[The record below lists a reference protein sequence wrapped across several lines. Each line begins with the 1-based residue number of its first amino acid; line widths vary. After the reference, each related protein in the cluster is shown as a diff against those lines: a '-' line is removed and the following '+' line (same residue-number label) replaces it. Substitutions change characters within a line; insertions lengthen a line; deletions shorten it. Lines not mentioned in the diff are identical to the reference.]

1 MPISPKLLNEG
12 ETVVL
17 DTRTHIKALL
27 FPLFWLVVILAIGV
41 TGTVTVSALG
51 GGIGGLIMWGIALLV
66 ILWLV
71 VLPFLSWLTSNYTIT
86 DRRLITR
93 TGLLTR
99 RGHDIPLVRINDVAY
114 EHGLIDRMLGCG
126 TLIISDASTHGS
138 VILHDIPDV
147 EDTHRKLVEL
157 LDKLHHPNDGT

>member
-12 ETVVL
+12 ESVVL

-27 FPLFWLVVILAIGV
+27 FPLFWLVVILAVVV
-41 TGTVTVSALG
+41 TGSVSVNALSG
-51 GGIGGLIMWGIALLV
+51 GVGGWILWGAGLILV
-66 ILWLV
+66 LWLV
-71 VLPFLSWLTSNYTIT
+71 VLPFLNWFTSNYTIT

-93 TGLLTR
+93 TGLITR
-99 RGHDIPLVRINDVAY
+99 RGHDIPLIRITDVAY

-138 VILHDIPDV
+138 VILRDIPDV
-147 EDTHRKLVEL
+147 EETHRRIVEL
-157 LDKLHHPNDGT
+157 LNNLHHRNDGI